1 MSFKEKEKLEEFQF
15 HNDLI
20 NSVYQRT
27 IYPSSNGGG
36 SDTKRKKRSL
46 SSTDSNI
53 TNIVTEVIISK
64 VTDYGH
70 TMAKS
75 LILCGPNLKSQSQI
89 KIWNLDIKS
98 SFFYRN
104 NGWLMENMDFD
115 IKFKVE
121 ENDYTNCIL

>member
-1 MSFKEKEKLEEFQF
+1 MSFKEKEKLEEYQF

-20 NSVYQRT
+20 NQVYQRT

-36 SDTKRKKRSL
+36 IDDKRKKRSL

-53 TNIVTEVIISK
+53 TNIVTEVLISK

-75 LILCGPNLKSQSQI
+75 LILYGPNSKSQVLI
-89 KIWNLDIKS
+89 FL
-98 SFFYRN
+98 
-104 NGWLMENMDFD
+104 
-115 IKFKVE
+115 
-121 ENDYTNCIL
+121 